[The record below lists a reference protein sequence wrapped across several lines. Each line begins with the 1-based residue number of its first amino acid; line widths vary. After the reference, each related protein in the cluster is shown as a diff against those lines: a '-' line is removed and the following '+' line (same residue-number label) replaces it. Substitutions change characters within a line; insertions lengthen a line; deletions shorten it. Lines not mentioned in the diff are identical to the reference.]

1 MSNQQPDIKFDE
13 RSDKSDRKIKLI
25 TQEQLDIYTTEL
37 ATQRKILNWTQG
49 FIIAILIACFLTF
62 IMLVIDAWKFHG
74 GNQKRLID
82 KIEKIQQNY
91 LEEKI
96 QNLEG
101 RIEELEKDSV
111 INKPQKFSPSK

>member
-1 MSNQQPDIKFDE
+1 MSNQQPDIKFPE
-13 RSDKSDRKIKLI
+13 VSDKSDSNLKLV
-25 TQEQLDIYTTEL
+25 TREVDEHTKEL
-37 ATQRKILNWTQG
+37 GTQRKILNWTQG